1 MLAGPHW
8 FEKAI
13 QNPRVRRKVE
23 ALVKAAEKRVGAA
36 GKEVSQVAQ

>member
-1 MLAGPHW
+1 MLAGLHW

-23 ALVKAAEKRVGAA
+23 ALVKAAEKRSEPPVRKSAR
-36 GKEVSQVAQ
+36 